1 MENFLLYFAKVNGLI
16 ILFYLLYLVLL
27 RKETF
32 YVSNRWY
39 LLMGLV
45 TAIILPLIT
54 FTKTVWVNPEPISK
68 FIEVI
73 PITDDKTSSPVSEA
87 PIDWSLIFSAA
98 YGLIAIVILLK
109 VGFEIASFFFKIVKL
124 NKEKE
129 ANYTLIYANSTE
141 NPFSFFK
148 YIVINPTL
156 FSKEEFK
163 HILTHER
170 IHAKQFH
177 SIDVLL
183 SKVFCALFWINPIS
197 WLYRKAMLQNLEFI
211 ADNQSL
217 EEIDSKYEYQKT
229 LLKVVVHQQIV
240 GITNP
245 FYQSLI
251 KKRIIMLHKNQSD
264 KRNAWK
270 YAIIL
275 PVLVGFMLLF
285 QIETIAQVKEGKIE
299 KSKIKKNNF
308 LVSSVFSS
316 VLTKNTT
323 DEEIIELQKSFSTE
337 KYKLKISKV
346 KRNEKGEI
354 IEIKL
359 EFDSGKTYNRILE
372 RKSTDPINNIKIFI
386 NSDKDDDT
394 NCGFE
399 ESNDTVAVEAVS
411 LEKGM
416 YINSYTIDN
425 LVENGKKVNL
435 IVNGKLQSATIKSK
449 IPLDQEIDIF
459 KELDGKDL
467 KSKYNIDKKEGEL
480 YYEITTKKEA
490 TNKEESKVAS
500 TGWGVSYQA
509 ETSRPDNL
517 IENLKEDEKI
527 DFKKA
532 LLIFDGKEISSDELE
547 KINPKN
553 ISSVSSISGSKY
565 TIKKYGEKATNGVIE
580 IESIEYNKTNNPIT
594 IIKSELTN
602 VDFRLKN
609 DNDGFVIN
617 KTSQNED
624 LEFYKTTLAKN
635 NIIFEFSD
643 IERNEK
649 KQITSITIKL
659 SENGKI
665 EKKVVKS
672 TSVIPK
678 VFIGKRKGALIITE
692 TK

>member
-39 LLMGLV
+39 LLGGLV

-54 FTKTVWVNPEPISK
+54 FTKTIWVNPEPISK
-68 FIEVI
+68 FIEVV
-73 PITDDKTSSPVSEA
+73 PITNDKTISPVSEA

-109 VGFEIASFFFKIVKL
+109 LGFEIASFFFKIVKL

-129 ANYTLIYANSTE
+129 TNYTLIHANSTE

-170 IHAKQFH
+170 IHAKQWH
-177 SIDVLL
+177 SIDVLF
-183 SKVFCALFWINPIS
+183 SKVFCAFFWINPIS

-264 KRNAWK
+264 RRNAWK
-270 YAIIL
+270 YATIL
-275 PVLVGFMLLF
+275 PALVGFILLF

-299 KSKIKKNNF
+299 ESNYI
-308 LVSSVFSS
+308 SSSSFSS
-316 VLTKNTT
+316 ILTKNST
-323 DEEIIELQKSFSTE
+323 DEELSKLQKIFSIK

-346 KRNEKGEI
+346 KRNKKGEI

-359 EFDSGKTYNRILE
+359 DFDSGKTYNRILE

-386 NSDKDDDT
+386 NTDTNDDT
-394 NCGFE
+394 TCGFE
-399 ESNDTVAVEAVS
+399 EISDAVAVEAVEV
-411 LEKGM
+411 EKDT
-416 YINSYTIDN
+416 NNYTIDN
-425 LVENGKKVNL
+425 LVKNGKKVNL
-435 IVNGKLQSATIKSK
+435 IVNGKIQTATIKSK
-449 IPLDQEIDIF
+449 IPLDQEIDKF
-459 KELDGKDL
+459 EELDEKDL
-467 KSKYNIDKKEGEL
+467 KSKYNIDKKEGEM

-490 TNKEESKVAS
+490 TNKDESKVAS

-509 ETSRPDNL
+509 ETSKPKNEIEDAEILLNNKVISYKDLNKLDKNEIESVNIKNNNGKKSIEIQKKSTKTIGDNS
-517 IENLKEDEKI
+517 LKEVRYVEGTDEVKEELTKAKI
-527 DFKKA
+527 
-532 LLIFDGKEISSDELE
+532 ELE
-547 KINPKN
+547 KA
-553 ISSVSSISGSKY
+553 
-565 TIKKYGEKATNGVIE
+565 KAE
-580 IESIEYNKTNNPIT
+580 IEKL
-594 IIKSELTN
+594 KSN
-602 VDFRLKN
+602 
-609 DNDGFVIN
+609 
-617 KTSQNED
+617 S
-624 LEFYKTTLAKN
+624 
-635 NIIFEFSD
+635 
-643 IERNEK
+643 
-649 KQITSITIKL
+649 KQ
-659 SENGKI
+659 
-665 EKKVVKS
+665 
-672 TSVIPK
+672 
-678 VFIGKRKGALIITE
+678 
-692 TK
+692 